1 MPKEIT
7 VIGGVAGLVGLAA
20 LLHFVHAGPTLTFIC
35 CALALA
41 GVAHVIGEATDQL
54 GNHLGPAATGI
65 VQSAVGNLPELFVC
79 IFALQAGLVT
89 VVQTSL
95 IGSILSNALLVL
107 GLAFVAGGR
116 KHGVLIF
123 ESQTPRMIAI
133 LLLLA
138 AAALVLPTLA
148 HELHLPAGAHE
159 QPLSVIC
166 AVVLLMVFSVL
177 TRAMLVQGQRGVP
190 AEAYARAEAWSL
202 TTAVGALMACGVAA
216 ALVSDWFVEALEPA
230 INALGISQAFAGL
243 VVVAIAGNAVENV
256 VGIRL
261 AAEGKA
267 DLAVSVVLNSALQ
280 VAVALIPILILVS
293 FAIGGTPFTLV
304 IPPILAVALF
314 LSVLV
319 VTVVTVDGR
328 ADVVDGL
335 RSSASM
341 SSSRLSSGKA
351 EPFTSASARSPGEN
365 LPDPGDKMTS
375 VLASPNA

>member
-1 MPKEIT
+1 MTGQPKEVAVT
-7 VIGGVAGLVGLAA
+7 AGVAGLVSLAA
-20 LLHFVHAGPTLTFIC
+20 VLHFVHAGPTLSFFFS
-35 CALALA
+35 AVALA
-41 GVAHVIGEATDQL
+41 GVAHLIGEATDQL
-54 GNHLGPAATGI
+54 GNHLSPAATGI

-79 IFALQAGLVT
+79 IFSLQAGLVT

-95 IGSILSNALLVL
+95 IGSILGNALLVL

-116 KHGVLIF
+116 RHGVLIF

-138 AAALVLPTLA
+138 VSALVLPTLA

-166 AVVLLMVFSVL
+166 AIVLLIVFWIL
-177 TRAMLVQGQRGVP
+177 TKAMLVQGERALP
-190 AEAYARAEAWSL
+190 SEAHARAHAWSL
-202 TTAVGALMACGVAA
+202 TKAVGVLVACGVAA
-216 ALVSDWFVEALEPA
+216 VLVSDWFVESLVPA
-230 INALGISQAFAGL
+230 IESLGISQAFAGL

-256 VGIRL
+256 VGIRF

-280 VAVALIPILILVS
+280 VAVALIPILVLVS
-293 FAIGGTPFTLV
+293 FAIGLAPFTLV

-328 ADVVDGL
+328 ADVVDGAAL
-335 RSSASM
+335 VGLYVIIAAIFWW
-341 SSSRLSSGKA
+341 G
-351 EPFTSASARSPGEN
+351 
-365 LPDPGDKMTS
+365 
-375 VLASPNA
+375 